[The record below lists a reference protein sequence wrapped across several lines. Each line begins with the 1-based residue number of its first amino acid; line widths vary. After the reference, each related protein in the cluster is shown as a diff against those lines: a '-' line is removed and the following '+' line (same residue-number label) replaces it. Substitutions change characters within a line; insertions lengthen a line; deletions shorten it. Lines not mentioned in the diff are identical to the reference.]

1 MTPLRAIHIISDR
14 SASGQAAGTPLG
26 AGPRR
31 LVVIAA
37 FISSAARRRLRF
49 GRRRSSL
56 LLLPLSQ
63 AHSRA
68 ATLVDELDAG
78 GFQTRAYAIGL
89 VTGTT
94 SATEST
100 PVRTTPRHRNSGTA
114 SVPRITAKASVW
126 VRSANLQ
133 PRAVAISAFNRA
145 PGFSTSFKKRILN
158 NKVATIGSYKR
169 T

>member
-1 MTPLRAIHIISDR
+1 
-14 SASGQAAGTPLG
+14 
-26 AGPRR
+26 
-31 LVVIAA
+31 VIAA

-68 ATLVDELDAG
+68 ATVLVDELDAG
-78 GFQTRAYAIGL
+78 GFQARAYAIGL

-100 PVRTTPRHRNSGTA
+100 PVRALGLPRDTEIPAQRQCRA
-114 SVPRITAKASVW
+114 SRQ
-126 VRSANLQ
+126 NGL
-133 PRAVAISAFNRA
+133 
-145 PGFSTSFKKRILN
+145 PGFVLPIYNHTLSPSRRSTARPAFQRPSKREFSITKLQLLGLIRGRN
-158 NKVATIGSYKR
+158 PLTSLQVSALEIFGSSSKLAK
-169 T
+169 